1 MEITH
6 DPNPLF
12 FASMS
17 RLIAP
22 SRGALV
28 TVQKITDSG
37 AENLPLKEES
47 A

>member
-6 DPNPLF
+6 DLNLLF

-17 RLIAP
+17 RLLDP
-22 SRGALV
+22 SRGALM
-28 TVQKITDSG
+28 TVQKNAASG